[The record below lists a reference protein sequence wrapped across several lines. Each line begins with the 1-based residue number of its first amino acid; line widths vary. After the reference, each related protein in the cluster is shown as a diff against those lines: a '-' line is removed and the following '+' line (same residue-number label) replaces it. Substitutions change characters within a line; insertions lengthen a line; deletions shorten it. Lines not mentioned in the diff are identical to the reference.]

1 MENRLACA
9 IWNTELDCMSSHS
22 VHHYLA
28 DSWVLAQMCNGL
40 VEFHLLQRKVLL
52 VKPQ

>member
-1 MENRLACA
+1 
-9 IWNTELDCMSSHS
+9 MSSHS

-40 VEFHLLQRKVLL
+40 VEFHLLQRKILL
-52 VKPQ
+52 VKPQELLTLSVLVLQA